1 MNIVKGFDIK
11 EIAIVDDASILLLMI
26 APYFSYLLFGAL
38 FLLFSLYVSVMNRS
52 YATISKD

>member
-11 EIAIVDDASILLLMI
+11 EIAIVDDASILLLMV

-52 YATISKD
+52 YATISKN

>member
-1 MNIVKGFDIK
+1 MDIIKGLNVKEFA
-11 EIAIVDDASILLLMI
+11 IADDASILLLMI

-52 YATISKD
+52 YATIRKD